1 MDFIRLV
8 PKKYTVALQCN
19 VIKSDCV
26 ILRHGHI
33 AITNYHMGDNKEFE
47 KCLSTWDKMYFK
59 YDLIGGYYVK
69 QLKEF
74 RINRGFNLLMLKR
87 FFPHHEFKVDNN
99 AYPCDKIDVKLYAAP
114 RDDFQKVALTF
125 MANQGEFR
133 KNLAYTQQLITAQT
147 GAGKCQPDSTLIPTP
162 TGLKKLG
169 KLKIGDKVFNE
180 HGEPVKIL
188 DIFPQKGKRETYEIT
203 FKDGRTTRCSP
214 DHLWKVYDHKTNKFK
229 VLPLKDFLD
238 YSSIVYTK
246 GRSYIDHRYSVPMPG
261 VAQYKEQPV
270 PVDPYCVGAFIGNG
284 VLGKAPLTISSGN
297 LDVPAEIAR
306 RIGYKA
312 KFRRP
317 SNYDYNFIKEKV
329 DGDKIKFRYVQTKDF
344 FKDLP
349 ELIDTRS
356 HNKHIPDIYK
366 YNSKHVRKELLRG
379 LLDTD
384 GSITKNRYQI
394 LYTTVSEQLKDD
406 IVELVRSLGYFAY
419 VKEDKRKD
427 KYKHGHCYDITISC
441 PDKDKPKLFKVNR
454 KSVSRA
460 RRAAKEYK
468 TKRNFDLIRIIKIEK
483 VKDCKQRCILIDDPD
498 HIYLTE
504 NFIPTHNTY
513 CGTSST
519 AFLSARTL
527 VVVPISILLKQWKE
541 SYLTFTSLEEED
553 ILIVQG
559 SKKCEKI
566 LEGKYKDVKVFLVMV
581 DTLLAFHKTHGDM
594 ETIELLRSMNC
605 YTKIVD
611 EVHRDMKSLSV
622 IEALSNF
629 RMNYYLSASPGRSD
643 RKEDW
648 IFSNLFMN
656 MPKFG
661 GDFRTDSEKHINVL
675 IKKYRFTPMPNQ
687 IKQMYRPNVGLN
699 SNSYEK
705 VLLNAEPYQKQD
717 FIDSVETIF
726 AWTKK
731 MLKKKNKILFMCNTV
746 DGTGIIKDIAEKIYP
761 GECSRYYSTGLSK
774 KEKEKALQ
782 SKVIIATQSS
792 VGTGTDI
799 PGIQFVLN
807 MTTYSS
813 KINSTQL
820 PGRARALKDGTPV
833 MYIEFV
839 NVAYRATYRQFE
851 KRKPYL
857 KNNAKDN
864 RIMMVD

>member
-19 VIKSDCV
+19 VIKSNCV

-69 QLKEF
+69 KLKEF

-147 GAGKCQPDSTLIPTP
+147 GAGK
-162 TGLKKLG
+162 
-169 KLKIGDKVFNE
+169 
-180 HGEPVKIL
+180 
-188 DIFPQKGKRETYEIT
+188 
-203 FKDGRTTRCSP
+203 
-214 DHLWKVYDHKTNKFK
+214 
-229 VLPLKDFLD
+229 
-238 YSSIVYTK
+238 
-246 GRSYIDHRYSVPMPG
+246 
-261 VAQYKEQPV
+261 
-270 PVDPYCVGAFIGNG
+270 
-284 VLGKAPLTISSGN
+284 
-297 LDVPAEIAR
+297 
-306 RIGYKA
+306 
-312 KFRRP
+312 
-317 SNYDYNFIKEKV
+317 
-329 DGDKIKFRYVQTKDF
+329 
-344 FKDLP
+344 
-349 ELIDTRS
+349 
-356 HNKHIPDIYK
+356 
-366 YNSKHVRKELLRG
+366 
-379 LLDTD
+379 
-384 GSITKNRYQI
+384 
-394 LYTTVSEQLKDD
+394 
-406 IVELVRSLGYFAY
+406 
-419 VKEDKRKD
+419 
-427 KYKHGHCYDITISC
+427 
-441 PDKDKPKLFKVNR
+441 
-454 KSVSRA
+454 
-460 RRAAKEYK
+460 
-468 TKRNFDLIRIIKIEK
+468 
-483 VKDCKQRCILIDDPD
+483 
-498 HIYLTE
+498 
-504 NFIPTHNTY
+504 TY

-541 SYLTFTSLEEED
+541 SYLNFTSLEEDD

-839 NVAYRATYRQFE
+839 NVAYKATYRQFE